1 MRLRLAGFSGMLI
14 ITMAMSV
21 ISFFALL
28 VIASQ
33 LQDEFSISKLQIGLL
48 AGVNTGVGGLLAPL
62 GGRVTDALG
71 GRRAMAA
78 VLGISGST
86 SAFIALARS
95 YEVLLLGM
103 ALAGLGQALGNSA
116 TNRAIATGIESARRG
131 VLTGVKQS
139 GVQVAVF
146 ASGFT
151 MPWFAEEYGW
161 RTGIGLMAGLAFLA
175 IPGLVFITEL
185 PHVASVSGSDGD
197 DRTSS
202 GLPTFVT
209 QVALFGFLMGTIGG
223 GLGGFLPLFAEE
235 AAGLSAATAGRVFGL
250 QGLVAIPTRIFSGML
265 LDRGVSARRMLT
277 IMATGG
283 SIAIIF
289 VLSASSGPTAF
300 LWIGAVLG
308 GMTLGSWNTAANLS
322 MIRVGGNAGRASGRL
337 MFGFLLGTTIGGP
350 AVGWSIDALDS
361 YRPAWL
367 AGAVVALVAAVV
379 VSRQPNDR
387 ARAT

>member
-1 MRLRLAGFSGMLI
+1 MLV
-14 ITMAMSV
+14 ITMAISV
-21 ISFFALL
+21 IALFTML

-33 LQDEFSISKLQIGLL
+33 LQDEFSISKLQIGLI
-48 AGVNTGVGGLLAPL
+48 AGVNTAVGALFAPL
-62 GGRVTDALG
+62 GGRLSDALG
-71 GRRAMAA
+71 GRRAMAT
-78 VLGISGST
+78 VLILSGT
-86 SAFIALARS
+86 TLAFIALARN
-95 YEVLLLGM
+95 YNMLLLGM
-103 ALAGLGQALGNSA
+103 AFAGAGQGLGNPA
-116 TNRAIATGIESARRG
+116 TNRAIASGIEVAQRG

-139 GVQVAVF
+139 GVQLAVF
-146 ASGFT
+146 TAGFT
-151 MPWFAEEYGW
+151 MPWIADQYGW
-161 RTGIGLMAGLAFLA
+161 RTGIWLMAGIAFLA
-175 IPGLVFITEL
+175 IPGVAFITEL
-185 PHVASVSGSDGD
+185 PHVASVSGSDGQ

-250 QGLVAIPTRIFSGML
+250 QGLVAIPTRIFSGIL

-300 LWIGAVLG
+300 VWIGAVLG

-322 MIRVGGNAGRASGRL
+322 MIRAGGNAGRASGRL

-350 AVGWSIDALDS
+350 AVGWSIDAFDS

-367 AGAVVALVAAVV
+367 SGAAIALVAAVV
-379 VSRQPNDR
+379 VSRRPDDR
-387 ARAT
+387 TRAT